1 MRPPKILSFAGSIR
15 TGSYSAHL
23 AALAAKELALLG
35 AEPVLISLQDYPLPI
50 YDADLE
56 AEEGVPQAAE
66 QLRDQLALADGVF
79 IATPEYNASV
89 PPLLKNAIDWAS
101 RAKGIS
107 GGSAAGGGG
116 HDPFKGP
123 VFAIGSTSPGALG
136 GYRAAMMLRQV
147 LALGLSALVLAEQA
161 MVPAAHQAFT
171 DAGDFKDDRQLE
183 RLRGTLRALID
194 QSALRAGL
202 RA

>member
-1 MRPPKILSFAGSIR
+1 MRPPKILTFSGSIR
-15 TGSYSAHL
+15 TGSYSATL
-23 AALAAKELALLG
+23 AAIAAKELALLG

-66 QLRDQLALADGVF
+66 QLRSQLALADGVF
-79 IATPEYNASV
+79 IATPEYNAAV

-101 RAKGIS
+101 RAKG
-107 GGSAAGGGG
+107 APGGGG

-171 DAGDFKDDRQLE
+171 DAGDFKDERQLE
-183 RLRGTLRALID
+183 RLRGTLRTLID

>member
-1 MRPPKILSFAGSIR
+1 MRPPKILTFAGSIR
-15 TGSYSAHL
+15 TGSYSANL
-23 AALAAKELALLG
+23 AAVAAKELALLG

-89 PPLLKNAIDWAS
+89 SPLLKNAIDWAS
-101 RAKGIS
+101 RAKG
-107 GGSAAGGGG
+107 APGGGG

-183 RLRGTLRALID
+183 RLRGTLRTLID